1 MAHPIDFPGSN
12 LLLTAPADLEHKVVP
27 LAARRANGAIVSCW
41 LLTAEDLRRIAETGE
56 VWLSVMGD
64 SSPPVLVTGLRE
76 DVIDG

>member
-1 MAHPIDFPGSN
+1 MARPIDFAGSN
-12 LLLTAPADLEHKVVP
+12 LLLTVPEQLEHKVVP

-41 LLTAEDLRRIAETGE
+41 LLSAEDLRRIADTGQ
-56 VWLSVMGD
+56 VWISVMGD